1 MTIIVVLIA
10 LGLLLMLVEILLLP
24 GINVAGIVGLAFCA
38 GGVIVGF
45 QQGTTQGFIAL
56 GAVVVGSVLMLV
68 YALRAST
75 WRRVALNEQID
86 SQAGPNVGQTV
97 KVGDNGVTL
106 SRIAPMGKAIIGGQ
120 TVEVSSIGELI
131 DPQQPVVV
139 VKVDANLIVV
149 KPQN

>member
-1 MTIIVVLIA
+1 MTLIIILIA
-10 LGLLLMLVEILLLP
+10 LGLLLMLVELLLLP

-45 QQGTTQGFIAL
+45 QQGTTQGITAL
-56 GAVVVGSVLMLV
+56 AVVVIGSVVMLI

-86 SQAGPNVGQTV
+86 SQAGPNGGQTV
-97 KVGDNGVTL
+97 KVGDNGITI
-106 SRIAPMGKAIIGGQ
+106 SRLAPMGKANIGGQ
-120 TVEVSSIGELI
+120 TVEVSTIGELI

-139 VKVDANLIVV
+139 IKVEANLIIV

>member
-1 MTIIVVLIA
+1 MTLIIILIA
-10 LGLLLMLVEILLLP
+10 LGLLLMLVELLLLP

-45 QQGTTQGFIAL
+45 QQGTTQGITAL
-56 GAVVVGSVLMLV
+56 AVVVIGSVVMLI

-97 KVGDNGVTL
+97 KVGDNGITI
-106 SRIAPMGKAIIGGQ
+106 SRLAPMGKANIGGQ
-120 TVEVSSIGELI
+120 TV
-131 DPQQPVVV
+131 
-139 VKVDANLIVV
+139 
-149 KPQN
+149 